1 MAFSRD
7 ELAALEL
14 FHQLVNLSPDDGRRA
29 VLASLRLPSGRLVG
43 EVWLSP
49 RDVELLSNLAVV
61 KRLEDDAVAAAEL
74 LADEDAFAAVGDEA
88 EAFLRD
94 GGDV

>member
-1 MAFSRD
+1 MAFDRD

-14 FHQLVNLSPDDGRRA
+14 FHQLVNLSPDDGQRA
-29 VLASLRLPSGRLVG
+29 VLASLRLPNGRLVG

-49 RDVELLSNLAVV
+49 QDVELLSNGV
-61 KRLEDDAVAAAEL
+61 L
-74 LADEDAFAAVGDEA
+74 LAGGTAFAAVGDEV